1 MTVSLDDV
9 LAELSDESRAN
20 VEAGA
25 ERIYDEYLTLQE
37 LRKAKQVTQQELSR
51 RLNKRQSTIAQMEKR
66 SDLMISTLRD
76 YIEGLGGKLTLQVE
90 LPGHAI
96 VILNGLGDTDDTFPQ
111 GFSKSR
117 GRVPQDIDLH
127 E

>member
-9 LAELSDESRAN
+9 LAGLSDENRAK

-90 LPGHAI
+90 LPGHAP
-96 VILNGLGDTDDTFPQ
+96 VTLNGLGDTEEI
-111 GFSKSR
+111 GGSKVMAAS
-117 GRVPQDIDLH
+117 
-127 E
+127 

>member
-9 LAELSDESRAN
+9 LAGLSDENRAK
-20 VEAGA
+20 VEAEICA

-90 LPGHAI
+90 LPGHGP
-96 VILNGLGDTDDTFPQ
+96 VTLNGLGDTEEI
-111 GFSKSR
+111 GGSKVMTAS
-117 GRVPQDIDLH
+117 
-127 E
+127 

>member
-9 LAELSDESRAN
+9 LAELSDENRAK

-76 YIEGLGGKLTLQVE
+76 YIEGLGGQLTLQVE
-90 LPGHAI
+90 LPGHAP
-96 VILNGLGDTDDTFPQ
+96 VTLNGLGDTEEIGAPKAMAA
-111 GFSKSR
+111 S
-117 GRVPQDIDLH
+117 
-127 E
+127 